1 MFRITSVAS
10 PVLADGSKDAGTW
23 ALNTAQCG
31 QHTRCPNRMLLAQVH
46 QDRKVVDAFVRGLEG
61 VVYVAHHW
69 PASRPVC
76 TYL

>member
-1 MFRITSVAS
+1 
-10 PVLADGSKDAGTW
+10 
-23 ALNTAQCG
+23 
-31 QHTRCPNRMLLAQVH
+31 MLLAQVH